1 MKTKHAILSLIFA
14 LLLLFGC
21 KTTND
26 IQYVDREVIR
36 YVDKLIKDSVYINN
50 TDTIKI
56 EQKGDTVF
64 LTNIKWRIQ
73 YRDKLQRDTF
83 LLTDSIKVYVDKKEI
98 VEKNKR
104 GILDWIGL
112 TSLIALLIFILYK
125 LRRFFI

>member
-1 MKTKHAILSLIFA
+1 MKQAILSLILA
-14 LLLLFGC
+14 LLLLVGC

-26 IQYVDREVIR
+26 IQYVDREVVR
-36 YVDKLIKDSVYINN
+36 YVDKLVKDSVYINN

-73 YRDKLQRDTF
+73 YRDKIQRDTF

-98 VEKNKR
+98 IEKNKW

-112 TSLIALLIFILYK
+112 TSLMALLIFILYK

>member
-1 MKTKHAILSLIFA
+1 MKKAILSLFVA
-14 LLLLFGC
+14 FLFLNGC
-21 KTTND
+21 KTAQD

-36 YVDKLIKDSVYINN
+36 YVDKLVKDSVYINN

-73 YRDKLQRDTF
+73 YRDKIQRDTF

-98 VEKNKR
+98 VEKNKW

-112 TSLIALLIFILYK
+112 TSLMVLLIFILYK

>member
-14 LLLLFGC
+14 LLLLVGC

-36 YVDKLIKDSVYINN
+36 YVDKLVKDSVYINN

-73 YRDKLQRDTF
+73 YRDKIQRDTF

-98 VEKNKR
+98 VEKNKW

-112 TSLIALLIFILYK
+112 TSLMALLIFILYK

>member
-1 MKTKHAILSLIFA
+1 MKKSILSLFVA
-14 LLLLFGC
+14 LLFLNGC

-98 VEKNKR
+98 VEKNKW

-112 TSLIALLIFILYK
+112 TSLMALFIFILYK
-125 LRRFFI
+125 LRRFFT

>member
-14 LLLLFGC
+14 LLLLVGC

-73 YRDKLQRDTF
+73 YRDKIQRDTF

-98 VEKNKR
+98 IEKNKW

-112 TSLIALLIFILYK
+112 TSLMALLIFILYK

>member
-1 MKTKHAILSLIFA
+1 MKKAILSLFVA
-14 LLLLFGC
+14 LLFLNGC

-36 YVDKLIKDSVYINN
+36 YVDKLVKDSVYINN

-98 VEKNKR
+98 IEKNKW

-112 TSLIALLIFILYK
+112 TALLSLLVFIVYK

>member
-1 MKTKHAILSLIFA
+1 MKHAILSLIFA
-14 LLLLFGC
+14 LLLLNGC

-26 IQYVDREVIR
+26 IQYVDMEVVR
-36 YVDKLIKDSVYINN
+36 YVDKLVKDSVYINN

-98 VEKNKR
+98 VEKNKW
-104 GILDWIGL
+104 GIFDWIGL
-112 TSLIALLIFILYK
+112 TSLMALFIFILYK
-125 LRRFFI
+125 LRRFFT

>member
-1 MKTKHAILSLIFA
+1 MKKAILSLFVA
-14 LLLLFGC
+14 LLFLNGC

-26 IQYVDREVIR
+26 IQYVDREVVR

-73 YRDKLQRDTF
+73 YRDKIQRDTF
-83 LLTDSIKVYVDKKEI
+83 LLTDSIKVYIDKKEI
-98 VEKNKR
+98 IEKNKW

-112 TSLIALLIFILYK
+112 TSLMALLIFILYK

>member
-1 MKTKHAILSLIFA
+1 MKKSILSLFVA
-14 LLLLFGC
+14 FLFLNGC

-26 IQYVDREVIR
+26 IQYVDRDVIR
-36 YVDKLIKDSVYINN
+36 YVDKLVKDSIYINN

-73 YRDKLQRDTF
+73 YRDKIQRDTF

-98 VEKNKR
+98 VEKNKW

-112 TSLIALLIFILYK
+112 TSLMALLIFILYK